1 MIIYQCDMMEYNA
14 DLVFQCP
21 QSFGVPF
28 PSHFTNVSLPCRHNP
43 FRLIGVGLLVW
54 TIATAGCGCSFD
66 FWSITICRM

>member
-28 PSHFTNVSLPCRHNP
+28 PSHFTNCFPSLQTQSFQAYWCRIVSLDHCNSW
-43 FRLIGVGLLVW
+43 LWVLV
-54 TIATAGCGCSFD
+54 
-66 FWSITICRM
+66 